1 MEGPGTIALW
11 PPEFRVFSVAAY
23 RVASNIPQT
32 AAYPMIA
39 IQAIAD
45 PRACLIVKAFE
56 AIA

>member
-1 MEGPGTIALW
+1 V
-11 PPEFRVFSVAAY
+11 FFSVAAY

-45 PRACLIVKAFE
+45 PRVCLIVKAFE